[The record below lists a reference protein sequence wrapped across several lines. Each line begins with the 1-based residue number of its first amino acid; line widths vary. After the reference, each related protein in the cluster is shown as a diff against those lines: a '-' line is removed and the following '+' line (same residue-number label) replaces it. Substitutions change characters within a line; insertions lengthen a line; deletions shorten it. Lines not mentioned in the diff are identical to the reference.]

1 MLQLPFLV
9 SLSLVTHIP
18 GVQIPA
24 VHSRSGPVH
33 AAARPRLGSAA
44 GRLVLPASALAAA
57 GALAAAS
64 PAVTLAASAAASGEA
79 HLHLGQKIALF
90 FQQTGL
96 PDWAVLML
104 ISALPAVE
112 LRGGVPVGNWMGI
125 SPYATLAICV
135 VGNMVPLV
143 PLFLALRSQAV
154 KSLLKPLLARA
165 EKKLAGLPTGQS
177 RWLALTLFVGV
188 PAPGTGGWTGAI
200 IGYLLGMGFGEAM
213 SAIVSGVILA
223 GVIMT
228 ILTLAGKVGALIALG
243 ALVLFG
249 VGAIATAKD

>member
-1 MLQLPFLV
+1 M
-9 SLSLVTHIP
+9 
-18 GVQIPA
+18 
-24 VHSRSGPVH
+24 
-33 AAARPRLGSAA
+33 
-44 GRLVLPASALAAA
+44 
-57 GALAAAS
+57 
-64 PAVTLAASAAASGEA
+64 
-79 HLHLGQKIALF
+79 
-90 FQQTGL
+90 
-96 PDWAVLML
+96 
-104 ISALPAVE
+104 
-112 LRGGVPVGNWMGI
+112 
-125 SPYATLAICV
+125 
-135 VGNMVPLV
+135 
-143 PLFLALRSQAV
+143 
-154 KSLLKPLLARA
+154 LLKPLLARA